1 MDFRDS
7 TLERWR
13 GWALAMYSQ
22 AMDSNEALTAH
33 EDNSLAQA
41 ASSYLRSARHQPV
54 KWHAWGKAA
63 FERAQYMKALTSYAL
78 PRT

>member
-22 AMDSNEALTAH
+22 AMVPNEATSAPVG
-33 EDNSLAQA
+33 NSLAQA
-41 ASSYLRSARHQPV
+41 SSSYLRSARHQPV
-54 KWHAWGKAA
+54 QWHAWGEAA
-63 FERAQYMKALTSYAL
+63 FQRAQAED
-78 PRT
+78 